1 MEFDTHESLVATL
14 YVVTTATL
22 IIWLSAPTR
31 SADQVT
37 VYVMYSSYI
46 IMRFGCGVHLIG
58 FVPVCMTSGVIALM
72 LAASTM

>member
-1 MEFDTHESLVATL
+1 MMEFDTHESLVATL

-46 IMRFGCGVHLIG
+46 CDLGVE
-58 FVPVCMTSGVIALM
+58 CT
-72 LAASTM
+72 